1 MIKSDGKDF
10 FNREKKKIST
20 LIKHE
25 ILREVL
31 EVSLGTANMIV
42 RNRNFTN
49 YSIKDMIYS
58 YVDLYAGQG
67 IFALEEELEFN
78 PDEILNDEDRYGT
91 PLYAYKI
98 FKEFLETKG
107 GKAGGVYFESLNLIL
122 CEKEESYRE
131 NLKKFLSDFHNKT
144 EKSVRKGIKFSIHSE
159 WEKEKDTIKNL
170 IGKSKFGLIFID
182 PFNLEASF
190 NEIHDLL
197 KGVVGKYDILMFI
210 NFGHIRRMKSRQRG
224 SDKERIKAFLGLSDK
239 EFEELS
245 KLESKDMIERVSN
258 RMSELFL
265 SLKRPNSFVLTATI
279 PIQVKD
285 KTIKQEYFGLILVTG
300 AVSVAEAFV
309 KKYAEA
315 VTSML
320 SSKPTNI
327 QKSIFIKLC
336 LQVKQF
342 RSKHLDIKQAPN
354 QFTLYEIVRYVWS
367 NILSFKSFIESYVE
381 EEVPSIKNIIKCLN
395 KMHKENLIDYS
406 FDYREVN
413 NNYISKSGFLK
424 HSSIRSIKDLYNIK
438 VKFLS

>member
-31 EVSLGTANMIV
+31 EVSLGTANIIV
-42 RNRNFTN
+42 KNRNKKRNSTN

-144 EKSVRKGIKFSIHSE
+144 EESVRKGIKFNIYRE
-159 WEKEKDTIKNL
+159 WGKEKDIIKDL
-170 IGKSKFGLIFID
+170 IGRSEFGLIFID

-190 NEIHDLL
+190 NDIYDLL
-197 KGVVGKYDILMFI
+197 EGVVGKYDILMFI
-210 NFGHIRRMKSRQRG
+210 NFGHIRRMKSRQMG

-239 EFEELS
+239 EFEEFS
-245 KLESKDMIERVSN
+245 KLETRHMIERVSN

-265 SLKRPNSFVLTATI
+265 SLKRSNSFFLTATI

-320 SSKPTNI
+320 SSKPTNM
-327 QKSIFIKLC
+327 QKPIFIKLC

-342 RSKHLDIKQAPN
+342 GSKHLDIKQAPN
-354 QFTLYEIVRYVWS
+354 QFTLYEIVRHVWS
-367 NILSFKSFIESYVE
+367 NILSFKSFVESYVE
-381 EEVPSIKNIIKCLN
+381 EEVLSIKNIIKCLN
-395 KMHKENLIDYS
+395 KMQEENLIDYTET
-406 FDYREVN
+406 DNE
-413 NNYISKSGFLK
+413 YISKKGSLK
-424 HSSIRSIKDLYNIK
+424 SSSIRGIKDLYNIK

>member
-31 EVSLGTANMIV
+31 EVSLGTANMIMIV

-67 IFALEEELEFN
+67 IFALEEELGFN

-144 EKSVRKGIKFSIHSE
+144 EKSVRKGIKFSIRSE

-190 NEIHDLL
+190 NEINDLL

-239 EFEELS
+239 EFEEFS

-320 SSKPTNI
+320 SPKPTNM

-342 RSKHLDIKQAPN
+342 SRSKHLDIKQAPN
-354 QFTLYEIVRYVWS
+354 QFKLYEIVRYVWS

-395 KMHKENLIDYS
+395 KMHKENLIDYMET
-406 FDYREVN
+406 DNR
-413 NNYISKSGFLK
+413 YISKEGSLK
-424 HSSIRSIKDLYNIK
+424 SSSIRSIKDLCNIK